1 MISVN
6 GYVSSEVPLILAVDT
21 ASACSTVALT
31 LGGIHG
37 GSLLASISLNSKI
50 THSRRLLTAVEW
62 MLKESDVALADID
75 GFAVG
80 LGPGSFTGLRIGMAS
95 MKGLA
100 VPLGKPLLGVS
111 TLDGLALNCS
121 GQLPL
126 CALLDARKKEVYR
139 AWYAKDACG
148 IYRAKSSIQAMKPE
162 AFAREITSSC
172 LLVGDGTITYG
183 SFLQEMVDEQ
193 LFIAPLPLHYPNA
206 ASLAF
211 LCCEKLKNNE
221 TLDVASAVPL
231 YVRASDAELSL
242 QKKKVSQ

>member
-1 MISVN
+1 M
-6 GYVSSEVPLILAVDT
+6 SSEEPLILAVDT
-21 ASACSTVALT
+21 ATACSTVALT
-31 LGGIHG
+31 IGDVHG

-62 MLKESDVALADID
+62 LLQESDVVLADID
-75 GFAVG
+75 GFGVG
-80 LGPGSFTGLRIGMAS
+80 LGPGSFTGLRIGMAT

-100 VPLGKPLLGVS
+100 VAMDKPLLGVS
-111 TLDGLALNCS
+111 TLDGLAVNCS

-148 IYRAKSSIQAMKPE
+148 IYRAVGPIQALKPE
-162 AFAREITSSC
+162 ALAKEIMSPC
-172 LLVGDGTITYG
+172 LLVGDGIIPYG
-183 SFLQEMVDEQ
+183 SFLQEMVAEP
-193 LFIAPLPLHYPNA
+193 LLIAPLSLHYPNA

-211 LCCEKLKNNE
+211 LCCEKLRNNE
-221 TLDVASAVPL
+221 TLDIESAVPL

-242 QKKKVSQ
+242 QAKVKVTQ